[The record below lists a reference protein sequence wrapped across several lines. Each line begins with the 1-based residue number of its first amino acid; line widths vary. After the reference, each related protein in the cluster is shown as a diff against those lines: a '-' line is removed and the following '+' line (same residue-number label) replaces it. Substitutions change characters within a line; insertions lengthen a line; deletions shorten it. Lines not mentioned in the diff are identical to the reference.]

1 MDLDF
6 GISLDAA
13 AVTQRHTL
21 YDSDEEDEEIGDVN
35 SVFSINATTPAKLD
49 GATLLVAVGPTASIF
64 ARSYFILESEPLY
77 LISGSDK
84 VVQRPYT
91 AIKKDSDDKTTVT
104 ISEIFSAKRNTPGSP
119 FLVCV
124 HEKPLAS
131 EYCNIWCAKV
141 G

>member
-21 YDSDEEDEEIGDVN
+21 YDSDEEEEEIGDLN
-35 SVFSINATTPAKLD
+35 SAFTISATTSAKLD
-49 GATLLVAVGPTASIF
+49 GATLLVAVGSTASIF
-64 ARSYFILESEPLY
+64 ARSYFILEPDPLC

-84 VVQRPYT
+84 VVQQPYT
-91 AIKKDSDDKTTVT
+91 AIKKSSDDKTTVT
-104 ISEIFSAKRNTPGSP
+104 VGEIFSAKRSVAGSP
-119 FLVCV
+119 FLVCT

-131 EYCNIWCAKV
+131 QYCNIWCAKV